1 MCGTSGSGNQDDA
14 DDSHDNYCNETI
26 QEPNFSLMSV
36 PYGNLTRLAIQEKLT
51 VSLKREKQRSIV
63 KHNSGMISLMLQIV
77 YVYVLFSLVGI
88 VDILSY
94 DDLENWYQNFVERKI
109 HKLLMTIA
117 RGLQALRLKTEYR
130 EPTFKK
136 RQRSVKLEL
145 EHFIDADTK
154 TITIIK

>member
-26 QEPNFSLMSV
+26 QEPNFRLMSV

-63 KHNSGMISLMLQIV
+63 KHNSG
-77 YVYVLFSLVGI
+77 I
-88 VDILSY
+88 VDILPY
-94 DDLENWYQNFVERKI
+94 DDLENWYQHFVERKI
-109 HKLLMTIA
+109 HNLLMTIA
-117 RGLQALRLKTEYR
+117 RGLQALRPKTEYR